1 MRHPYF
7 DLPTPIVIGH
17 RGAAG
22 EAPENT
28 LESFRRGVA
37 DGAAILETDLHA
49 TRDGALVLLHDDD
62 VARTTE
68 GSGTVAELTLAQL
81 QRLDAGHRF
90 VAEGGFPWRGRGLRI
105 PTLEQAFASLPGR
118 RFNIEIKEEAPGV
131 GERTL
136 ETIARAG
143 RESLTLLAAEKDAI
157 MASLREAVERT
168 DIRVAIS
175 ACVGD
180 VLRCVRAAL
189 DGSAPPR
196 DVMALQIPAEFGGR
210 ALVTPE
216 LLAFAHAHEIQVH
229 VWTINEPA
237 QMHALFDLGV
247 DGIISDHPARVRDV
261 VKQRGR

>member
-62 VARTTE
+62 VTRTTD

-90 VAEGGFPWRGRGLRI
+90 AADGGFPWRGRGLRI
-105 PTLEQAFASLPGR
+105 PTLEEAFANLPGR

-131 GERTL
+131 VERTL

-168 DIRVAIS
+168 GIRVAIG